1 VDSPNLFHF
10 GTSDLSRDAFL
21 AWVLA
26 WSDSRWKNLDPA
38 LHGLGTRFVSALLG
52 LHDRASVTNGSLKIR
67 VERQVSRVNIVAEIN
82 NGIVLAIED
91 RTGGCS
97 HQGNDEAIESLN
109 WKYPG
114 REVLAISIKTGDQ
127 ASSTDAVSPGFKP
140 FLPVQFIALLHEDK
154 RLLSRNNVVSEFCAF
169 LERRESD
176 IQAWRYQSVTEW
188 TRQSTLWIGFFQSL
202 QTEFAD
208 LDWKYVPNAYRG
220 FISAWWN
227 WRSWDRAKGAQLYLQ
242 INQGPLQF
250 RAAGMKDTDDC
261 IPICQGAALQ
271 LRQMGE
277 VYNLDIEKARL
288 LRGETMAIAQIEQ
301 DFWVTVRPNGLIDLT
316 RTLDNLR
323 LAASLLESL
332 STCEASPPTPQLVDR
347 R

>member
-10 GTSDLSRDAFL
+10 GTSDLSQDAFL

-26 WSDSRWKNLDPA
+26 WSDSRWKDLDPA

-67 VERQVSRVNIVAEIN
+67 VQRQISRVNIVAEIN
-82 NGIVLAIED
+82 SGIVLAIED
-91 RTGGCS
+91 RTGSCS
-97 HQGNDEAIESLN
+97 HQGSDEAIESLN

-114 REVLAISIKTGDQ
+114 REVLAISIKTGEQ
-127 ASSTDAVSPGFKP
+127 ASSTGAVTPGFKP

-176 IQAWRYQSVTEW
+176 IQAWRYQPVAEW
-188 TRQSTLWIGFFQSL
+188 TRQSTPWIGFFQSL

-208 LDWKYVPNAYRG
+208 LDWKYVPNAYGG
-220 FISAWWN
+220 FIGAWWN
-227 WRSWDRAKGAQLYLQ
+227 RRSWERANGAHLYLQ
-242 INQGPLQF
+242 ISQGPLQF
-250 RAAGMKDTDDC
+250 RVAGMKDTDDC
-261 IPICQGAALQ
+261 ILICQGAALQ

-288 LRGETMAIAQIEQ
+288 HRGETMAIAQIER
-301 DFWVTVRPNGLIDLT
+301 DFWMTVRPNGLIDLT
-316 RTLDNLR
+316 GTLDSLR

-332 STCEASPPTPQLVDR
+332 STSEASPRSPQLVDR
-347 R
+347 Q

>member
-10 GTSDLSRDAFL
+10 GTSGLSQEAFL

-52 LHDRASVTNGSLKIR
+52 LHDRASAANGSLKIR
-67 VERQVSRVNIVAEIN
+67 VERQISRVNIVAEIN
-82 NGIVLAIED
+82 SGIVLAIED
-91 RTGGCS
+91 KTGGRS
-97 HQGNDEAIESLN
+97 HQGSDETIESLN

-114 REVLAISIKTGDQ
+114 REVLAISIKTSEQ
-127 ASSTDAVSPGFKP
+127 ASSSDAGSPGFKP
-140 FLPVQFIALLHEDK
+140 FLPVQLIALLHEDK

-176 IQAWRYQSVTEW
+176 IQAWRYQPVTEW
-188 TRQSTLWIGFFQSL
+188 TRQSAPWIGFFQSL

-208 LDWKYVPNAYRG
+208 LDWKYVPNAHGG
-220 FISAWWN
+220 FIGAWWDR
-227 WRSWDRAKGAQLYLQ
+227 RSWERANGAQLYLQ
-242 INQGPLQF
+242 ISQGPLQF
-250 RAAGMKDTDDC
+250 RAAGMNDTDDC
-261 IPICQGAALQ
+261 IPICQQAALQ

-277 VYNLDIEKARL
+277 VYNMDIEKARL
-288 LRGETMAIAQIEQ
+288 HRDETMAIAQIER
-301 DFWVTVRPNGLIDLT
+301 DFWMTVRPNGLIDLT
-316 RTLDNLR
+316 GTLDNLR

-332 STCEASPPTPQLVDR
+332 ATSEPSPRSTQLVDR
-347 R
+347 C

>member
-188 TRQSTLWIGFFQSL
+188 TRQSTPWIGFFQSL

-250 RAAGMKDTDDC
+250 RAAGMKDTDDS

>member
-10 GTSDLSRDAFL
+10 GTSDLSGDAFL

-67 VERQVSRVNIVAEIN
+67 VERQVSRVNIIAEIN
-82 NGIVLAIED
+82 SGIVLAIED

-97 HQGNDEAIESLN
+97 RQGNDEAIESLN

-127 ASSTDAVSPGFKP
+127 ASSTDAVSPAFKP

-188 TRQSTLWIGFFQSL
+188 TRQSTPWIGFFQSL

-288 LRGETMAIAQIEQ
+288 HRGETMAIAQIEQ
-301 DFWVTVRPNGLIDLT
+301 DFWMTVRPNGLIDLT

-332 STCEASPPTPQLVDR
+332 STCDASPPTPQLVDR

>member
-1 VDSPNLFHF
+1 
-10 GTSDLSRDAFL
+10 
-21 AWVLA
+21 VLA

-188 TRQSTLWIGFFQSL
+188 TRQSTPWIGFFQSL

>member
-1 VDSPNLFHF
+1 MDSPNLFHF
-10 GTSDLSRDAFL
+10 GTSDLSRGAFL

-52 LHDRASVTNGSLKIR
+52 LHDRASVTNGPLKIR
-67 VERQVSRVNIVAEIN
+67 VERQISRVNIVAEIN
-82 NGIVLAIED
+82 SGIVLAIED
-91 RTGGCS
+91 KTGGGS

-114 REVLAISIKTGDQ
+114 REVLAVSIKTGDQ

-188 TRQSTLWIGFFQSL
+188 TRQSAPWIGFFQSL
-202 QTEFAD
+202 QTEFAG

-242 INQGPLQF
+242 ISQGPLQF

-288 LRGETMAIAQIEQ
+288 QRGETMAIAQIEQ
-301 DFWVTVRPNGLIDLT
+301 DFWMTVRPNGLIDLT

-323 LAASLLESL
+323 LAAGLLESL
-332 STCEASPPTPQLVDR
+332 STCEASPLTPHLVDR